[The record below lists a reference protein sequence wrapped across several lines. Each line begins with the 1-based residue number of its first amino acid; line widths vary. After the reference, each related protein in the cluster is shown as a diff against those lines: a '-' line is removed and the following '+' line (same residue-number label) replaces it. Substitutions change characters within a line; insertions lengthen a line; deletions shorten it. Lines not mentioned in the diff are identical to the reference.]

1 MNPPSVSIR
10 YFKMGSPIKLAKLP
24 EDLQI
29 EENYKKK
36 KKGFVKCFVQGM
48 LSQKSLE
55 TLSISL
61 SPLQLCWIVWLG
73 TPDNINGKTTAN
85 WPYTLKEFFF

>member
-36 KKGFVKCFVQGM
+36 KKKAL
-48 LSQKSLE
+48 LSVLFKGCYLR
-55 TLSISL
+55 
-61 SPLQLCWIVWLG
+61 
-73 TPDNINGKTTAN
+73 NH
-85 WPYTLKEFFF
+85 